1 MRVSLR
7 EGVKKTEYLVTQ
19 GDGGMQGG
27 GQRNAQ
33 RGNGETHMGGWTN
46 TQWWGGGGGEMQ
58 GGTENHTVGEWRN
71 SHGGGVEKQTGGT
84 EKHTHFLYRIT
95 DSWAF
100 YLRLHN
106 YTNNR
111 FCP

>member
-1 MRVSLR
+1 MRVSLG
-7 EGVKKTEYLVTQ
+7 EGVKKPEYLVTQ

-27 GQRNAQ
+27 G
-33 RGNGETHMGGWTN
+33 G
-46 TQWWGGGGGEMQ
+46 
-58 GGTENHTVGEWRN
+58 
-71 SHGGGVEKQTGGT
+71 EKQTGGT

>member
-1 MRVSLR
+1 MYIMRVSLR
-7 EGVKKTEYLVTQ
+7 EGVKKTGIFSDT
-19 GDGGMQGG
+19 GGRRNAGEG

-58 GGTENHTVGEWRN
+58 GGTENHT
-71 SHGGGVEKQTGGT
+71 GGT